1 MGTHLTAVDEAV
13 SAGGLGPVDRPL
25 IELVRLLARQMD
37 AAGEDAG
44 TRLVASYLTSVRTL
58 TNRAAAG
65 RELQQRAVAKRE
77 TEVEPAA
84 IPEEEEVPG
93 GDVLDFR
100 SRARGRR
107 QAS

>member
-1 MGTHLTAVDEAV
+1 MGTHVAAVDEAV

-25 IELVRLLARQMD
+25 IELARLLARQMD
-37 AAGEDAG
+37 AAGEAAG
-44 TRLVASYLTSVRTL
+44 TRLVGTYLTTVRTL

-65 RELQQRAVAKRE
+65 RELQQRAGAKRE
-77 TEVEPAA
+77 TEVEPEV
-84 IPEEEEVPG
+84 PKEVPG

>member
-1 MGTHLTAVDEAV
+1 MGTHVAAVDEAV

-25 IELVRLLARQMD
+25 IELARLLARQMD
-37 AAGEDAG
+37 AAGEAAG
-44 TRLVASYLTSVRTL
+44 TRLVGTYLTTVRTL

-65 RELQQRAVAKRE
+65 RELPQRAVAKRE
-77 TEVEPAA
+77 TEVEPEV
-84 IPEEEEVPG
+84 PKEVPG

>member
-1 MGTHLTAVDEAV
+1 MGTHLAAVDEAV

-77 TEVEPAA
+77 TEVEPEV
-84 IPEEEEVPG
+84 PKEVPG

>member
-1 MGTHLTAVDEAV
+1 MGTHLAAVDEAV

-37 AAGEDAG
+37 AAGEEAG

-77 TEVEPAA
+77 TEVEAEVPK
-84 IPEEEEVPG
+84 EVPG

>member
-1 MGTHLTAVDEAV
+1 MGTHATAVDEAV

-37 AAGEDAG
+37 AAGEAAG
-44 TRLVASYLTSVRTL
+44 TRLVGTYLTTVRTL

-77 TEVEPAA
+77 TEVEPEV
-84 IPEEEEVPG
+84 PKEVPG

>member
-1 MGTHLTAVDEAV
+1 MGTHIAAVDEAV

-25 IELVRLLARQMD
+25 IELARLLARQMD
-37 AAGEDAG
+37 AAGEAAG
-44 TRLVASYLTSVRTL
+44 TRLVGTYLTTVRTL

-77 TEVEPAA
+77 TEVEPAEV
-84 IPEEEEVPG
+84 PEEVPG
-93 GDVLDFR
+93 GDILDFR

>member
-77 TEVEPAA
+77 TEVEPEV
-84 IPEEEEVPG
+84 PKEVPG

>member
-1 MGTHLTAVDEAV
+1 MGTHATAVDEAV

-25 IELVRLLARQMD
+25 IELARLLARQMD
-37 AAGEDAG
+37 AAGEAAG
-44 TRLVASYLTSVRTL
+44 TRLVGTYLTTVRTL

-77 TEVEPAA
+77 TEVEPEV
-84 IPEEEEVPG
+84 PKEVPG

>member
-1 MGTHLTAVDEAV
+1 MGVHLAAIEQAV
-13 SAGGLGPVDRPL
+13 SAGGLGPVDQPL
-25 IELVRLLARQMD
+25 IELVRTLAKQMD
-37 AAGEDAG
+37 AAGEDPG
-44 TRLVASYLTSVRTL
+44 TRLIGSYLTAVRTL

-77 TEVEPAA
+77 TEVEPEV
-84 IPEEEEVPG
+84 PKEVPG